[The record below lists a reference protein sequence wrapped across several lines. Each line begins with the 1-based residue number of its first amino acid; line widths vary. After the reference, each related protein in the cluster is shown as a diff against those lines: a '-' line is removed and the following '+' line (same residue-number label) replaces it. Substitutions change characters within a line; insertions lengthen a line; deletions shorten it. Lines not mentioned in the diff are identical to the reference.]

1 MDERK
6 TKIIAFLR
14 EIDKFKFIIREIYRT
29 DDKKETNSDH
39 VWPIAMFL
47 LLFEKDVAERVD
59 ILKCFKMILIHDIV
73 EMYAGDTFAF
83 VDADAKKEKEVQEIK
98 AAEKLFGQLPEDLGE
113 EIHNLWKEYEAAET
127 KEARFV
133 KGLDRLQAFNQ
144 NIISNGRIWWER
156 NVTFDKAKD
165 YKQEFINSDEL
176 LTEVYNDMLEE
187 VKKIF
192 DDKNKQS

>member
-39 VWPIAMFL
+39 VWHIAMFL

-98 AAEKLFGQLPEDLGE
+98 AAEKLFGHLPEDLGE

>member
-6 TKIIAFLR
+6 NKIIAFLR

-39 VWPIAMFL
+39 VWHIAMFL

-144 NIISNGRIWWER
+144 NIISDGRIWWEY
-156 NVTFDKAKD
+156 NVPFDKVKD

>member
-39 VWPIAMFL
+39 VWHIAMFL